1 MRPLVLH
8 EGLAGALFFTSYVGW
23 CVWELLLQ
31 RRTGERDRTRW
42 GVFVTTAA
50 GAALIFPASGVDAR
64 LPGPRWLPV
73 AVGVSLILAGWW
85 FRWWSVRTLGRYFK
99 VTVTVQE
106 GHRVV
111 DTGPYR
117 VLRHPSYTGM
127 LVSLLG
133 MGIALDSWASV
144 AVAFLLPLTGILRRI
159 GEEEQVLRRELGE
172 PYRDYSRRTSR
183 LVPGIW

>member
-1 MRPLVLH
+1 VRPLVFH
-8 EGLAGALFFTSYVGW
+8 DALAGALFFTSYAGW

-42 GVFVTTAA
+42 GEFVTTTA
-50 GAALIFPASGVDAR
+50 GVVLIFPASGVDAR
-64 LPGPRWLPV
+64 LPGPSWLPV
-73 AVGVSLILAGWW
+73 AVGVPLILAGWW
-85 FRWWSVRTLGRYFK
+85 FRRWAMRTLGRFFR

-117 VLRHPSYTGM
+117 ALRHPSYTGI
-127 LVSLLG
+127 LVTLLG

-144 AVAFLLPLTGILRRI
+144 AVAFLLPLLGILRRI

-172 PYRDYSRRTSR
+172 PYREYSRRTHR
-183 LVPGIW
+183 LVPGVW